1 MTTYHYYDAYGRRT
15 GSGEDRR
22 PNATDVPYPKNAA
35 GAGRVWAFV
44 DALGQWVAIETP
56 PADPAAETPR
66 PTLAVTAVAADA
78 EHAAATSIS
87 ESLRDITCPAGTVL
101 TFAAELRDAEANV
114 LPLDDSFRMPVVARD
129 GRERVVIA
137 RMAAGLVTIVVPLRE
152 SGVWSVDE
160 ATINAALPPAAQMRF
175 AGITVFAF
183 DAA

>member
-1 MTTYHYYDAYGRRT
+1 MTTYHYYNAYGVRT

-22 PNATDVPYPKNAA
+22 PSSTEVPYPKNAA

-56 PADPAAETPR
+56 PADAAADTPR
-66 PTLAVTAVAADA
+66 PTLVVTAVTADAD
-78 EHAAATSIS
+78 HATDAIIS

-101 TFAAELRDAEANV
+101 TFAAELRDAEGNV
-114 LPLDDSFRMPVVARD
+114 LPFDDTFRMPVVARD

-137 RMAAGLVTIVVPLRE
+137 RMAAGIVTIVVPLRE

-160 ATINAALPPAAQMRF
+160 AAINAALPTEAQMRF